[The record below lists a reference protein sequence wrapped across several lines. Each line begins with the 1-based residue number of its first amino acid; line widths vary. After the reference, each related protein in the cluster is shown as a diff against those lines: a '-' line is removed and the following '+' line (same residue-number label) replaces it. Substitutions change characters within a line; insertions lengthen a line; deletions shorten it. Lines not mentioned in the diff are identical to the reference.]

1 MFNIVTNNDPRS
13 NSLFRRSALF
23 TAVLATAAGNVWA
36 QEQDGFLDE
45 VIVTASKRA
54 ETLRD
59 SAIAVSVIPGDII
72 DKTHAID
79 LFDMQSFDCQCFVT
93 IKACLS

>member
-1 MFNIVTNNDPRS
+1 MFDIVTNNDAKS

-23 TAVLATAAGNVWA
+23 AAVLATAAGNVWA

-54 ETLRD
+54 ETP
-59 SAIAVSVIPGDII
+59 VSY
-72 DKTHAID
+72 TH
-79 LFDMQSFDCQCFVT
+79 LTLPT
-93 IKACLS
+93 ICSV